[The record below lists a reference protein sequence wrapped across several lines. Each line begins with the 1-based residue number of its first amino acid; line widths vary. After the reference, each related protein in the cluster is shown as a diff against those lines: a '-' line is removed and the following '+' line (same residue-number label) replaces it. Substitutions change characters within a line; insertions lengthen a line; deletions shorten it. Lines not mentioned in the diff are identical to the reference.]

1 MIIIKT
7 PDEID
12 RMRASGRVA
21 AQVRDELAQRIAPG
35 ITTGEL
41 DAYANELIGKLG
53 AKSAF
58 YGYRGYPGNI
68 CTSVNDEVVHGIPG
82 PRRINLGD
90 VVSIDVGV
98 FFEGYVGDTALTVLV
113 GVTDPEVIRLIQ
125 VAEQALAAG
134 IAKAVPGGRLSD
146 VSHAIERTAVEAGF
160 SVVREFVGHG
170 IGRSMHEDPQIPNFG
185 PPGRGPRLK
194 PGMTLA
200 IEPMVNLG
208 RADVEV
214 MPDGWTVLTKDR
226 KPSAH
231 VEHTVAIGPE
241 GPEILTLS
249 PVPAQGRSQPHG

>member
-7 PDEID
+7 PEEIE

-21 AQVRDELAQRIAPG
+21 AQVRDELAKKIAPG
-35 ITTGEL
+35 VTTGEL
-41 DAYANELIGKLG
+41 DSFAQEVIAKLG

-58 YGYRGYPGNI
+58 YGYRGYPGHI
-68 CTSVNDEVVHGIPG
+68 CTSINDEVVHGIPG
-82 PRRINLGD
+82 PRKIALGD
-90 VVSIDVGV
+90 LVSIDVGV
-98 FFEGYVGDTALTVLV
+98 FFDGYVGDTALSVLV
-113 GVTDPEVIRLIQ
+113 AVTDSELIRLVR
-125 VAEQALAAG
+125 VAEKSLAAG
-134 IAKAVPGGRLSD
+134 IAKALPGGRLSD
-146 VSHAIERTAVEAGF
+146 VSHAIESVVVEAGF

-185 PPGRGPRLK
+185 PPGKGPKLK

-214 MPDGWTVLTKDR
+214 MPDGWTVLTRDR

-231 VEHTVAIGPE
+231 VEHTVAIGAD

-249 PVPAQGRSQPHG
+249 AVPVQSARGS